1 MPRPATRRTS
11 RRGETGVSRRKS
23 SKAAAVDVSTI
34 LEESSGDF
42 RSSTPIKNNKQQQ
55 VEDPFGFFQVSNVKA
70 EKPSSPAKKPTPVE
84 DDNENKE
91 NEAPSD
97 NELSI
102 VTPLNSSQPSSPQKS
117 PHKPPPNR
125 TPLRQLNG
133 RELLERMPK
142 RRHVYREDFS
152 SSPEKEPTPRPKR
165 KRAKKQRQSREPTP
179 DEVSQEIDYERIN
192 EIKSRFNQI
201 DEFVLDEEEVSPY
214 SSQ

>member
-1 MPRPATRRTS
+1 LTK
-11 RRGETGVSRRKS
+11 RKS
-23 SKAAAVDVSTI
+23 SKTAAAVDVSTI
-34 LEESSGDF
+34 LEESTGDF
-42 RSSTPIKNNKQQQ
+42 QSSTPVKNNKQRQQ

-70 EKPSSPAKKPTPVE
+70 EKPISPPKKATAQEEGEE
-84 DDNENKE
+84 DDNDNKE
-91 NEAPSD
+91 NEVPSD

-117 PHKPPPNR
+117 PHKPPPGGNR

-142 RRHVYREDFS
+142 RRHIYREDFS

-165 KRAKKQRQSREPTP
+165 KRVKKPQSSREPTP

-192 EIKSRFNQI
+192 EIKSKFNQI
-201 DEFVLDEEEVSPY
+201 DQFVLDEEEVSPY